1 MSQPTTARALVP
13 EASSGDVVTDILR
26 PGAQKILAAA
36 IQAEVD
42 GYISEHAGLLDT
54 DGHRLVVRNG
64 YLPERMLQSGV
75 GPVTIRQPRID
86 DRRVDDAG
94 EKMKFTSRILP
105 PYLRRTR
112 SIEDLLPWLYLK
124 GISTGDF
131 SAAVAALLGPNAPG
145 LSPTTIVRLKQIWEK
160 EHEDWSRRSFEG
172 KRFVY
177 FWVDGVYLRICL
189 GESEKQCVLV
199 VMGTTE
205 DGCKELVHPP
215 RPFLRRPRLGHPLS
229 PSRTLPRD
237 ASATPRVAARL
248 ISAAFAPHP
257 RPLANLECLA

>member
-177 FWVDGVYLRICL
+177 FWVDGVYLRI
-189 GESEKQCVLV
+189 
-199 VMGTTE
+199 
-205 DGCKELVHPP
+205 
-215 RPFLRRPRLGHPLS
+215 
-229 PSRTLPRD
+229 
-237 ASATPRVAARL
+237 
-248 ISAAFAPHP
+248 
-257 RPLANLECLA
+257 